1 MMVIHMSKLVLEV
14 GMELNNNLD
23 YYHEMLTE
31 RGLEVLFSCVTHDVY
46 YAKESDFDGLSEN
59 NIKKSC
65 ERIRYVR
72 QLNSKEKKN
81 KEYKENKNKEKALI
95 KKGYIKVFDTTKIDF
110 QYGNAT
116 MKSRIQLQAIKGIGL
131 LVYYDNPD
139 YYEYDEDTQR
149 RMLLKDLNSYGFDF
163 KESDLGLDKLRTLY
177 YGKKMYSRN
186 QNG

>member
-1 MMVIHMSKLVLEV
+1 MSKLVLEV
-14 GMELNNNLD
+14 GMELNNNID
-23 YYHEMLTE
+23 YYHEMLTNN
-31 RGLEVLFSCVTHDVY
+31 GLQLLFSCVTHDVY
-46 YAKESDFDGLSEN
+46 YAKESDFEGLSEN

-72 QLNSKEKKN
+72 KINAKEKKN
-81 KEYKENKNKEKALI
+81 KEYMENKKKEKTLI
-95 KKGYIKVFDTTKIDF
+95 KNGYIKVFDTTKIDF
-110 QYGNAT
+110 QYGNET

-139 YYEYDEDTQR
+139 YYDYDECDQR
-149 RMLLKDLNSYGFDF
+149 KMLLDELNSYGFNF

>member
-1 MMVIHMSKLVLEV
+1 MSKLVLEV

-23 YYHEMLTE
+23 YYHEMLTDN
-31 RGLEVLFSCVTHDVY
+31 GLKLLFSCITHDVY
-46 YAKESDFDGLSEN
+46 YAKESDFEGLSEN
-59 NIKKSC
+59 RIKNSC

-72 QLNSKEKKN
+72 KLNSKEQKT
-81 KEYKENKNKEKALI
+81 KEYTENKKKEKELV
-95 KKGYIKVFDTTKIDF
+95 KKGYIKVFDTTKLDF
-110 QYGNAT
+110 QYGNET

-139 YYEYDEDTQR
+139 YYEYEEDEQR
-149 RMLLKDLNSYGFDF
+149 RMLLKDLNKYGFNF

>member
-1 MMVIHMSKLVLEV
+1 MSKLVLEV

-23 YYHEMLTE
+23 YYHEMLTDN
-31 RGLEVLFSCVTHDVY
+31 GLQLLFSCITHDVY
-46 YAKESDFDGLSEN
+46 YAKESDFEGLSEN

-72 QLNSKEKKN
+72 ELNAKEKKN
-81 KEYKENKNKEKALI
+81 KEYVENKKKEKLLI
-95 KKGYIKVFDTTKIDF
+95 KNGYIKVFDTTKVDF
-110 QYGNAT
+110 QYGNET

-139 YYEYDEDTQR
+139 YYEYEEDEQR
-149 RMLLKDLNSYGFDF
+149 KMLLDELNSYGFDF